1 MSLVM
6 SFFEDHG
13 DVEAELESIYKFR
26 KEVQHVEREYLEL
39 RILLRD
45 AESALRADPANGEM
59 LVRVHHY
66 KRRLEDLENQYPWI
80 SSGYSREIGLW
91 APPAG

>member
-1 MSLVM
+1 MSFVM

-45 AESALRADPANGEM
+45 AEAALRADLENGDM
-59 LVRVHHY
+59 RVRVHHY
-66 KRRLEDLENQYPWI
+66 KRRLKDLENQYSWI
-80 SSGYSREIGLW
+80 SSGTSREIGLW
-91 APPAG
+91 ALPAG

>member
-1 MSLVM
+1 MKVM

-45 AESALRADPANGEM
+45 AEAVLRADPEAGEM
-59 LVRVHHY
+59 RVRVHHY
-66 KRRLEDLENQYPWI
+66 QRRVEDIERQYPWI
-80 SSGYSREIGLW
+80 SSGKAREIGLW

>member
-1 MSLVM
+1 MKVM

-26 KEVQHVEREYLEL
+26 KKVQYVEREYLEL

-45 AESALRADPANGEM
+45 AEAALRADPEDGEKR
-59 LVRVHHY
+59 VRVHHY
-66 KRRLEDLENQYPWI
+66 KGRLEDLERKNPWI
-80 SSGYSREIGLW
+80 SSGQSREIGLW

>member
-1 MSLVM
+1 MEVM

-13 DVEAELESIYKFR
+13 DVSAELERIYKFR

-45 AESALRADPANGEM
+45 AEAALAAHAPAPGGATGRHVDPDADI
-59 LVRVHHY
+59 L
-66 KRRLEDLENQYPWI
+66 RRT
-80 SSGYSREIGLW
+80 LW
-91 APPAG
+91 GIITT

>member
-1 MSLVM
+1 MKIV

-26 KEVQHVEREYLEL
+26 KEVQYVEREYLEL

-45 AESALRADPANGEM
+45 AEAALRADPEDGEKCA
-59 LVRVHHY
+59 RVQHY
-66 KRRLEDLENQYPWI
+66 KGRLEDFERKHPWI
-80 SSGYSREIGLW
+80 SPGQAREIGLW

>member
-1 MSLVM
+1 MSFVM

-45 AESALRADPANGEM
+45 AEAALRADLENGDM
-59 LVRVHHY
+59 RVRVHHY
-66 KRRLEDLENQYPWI
+66 KRRLKDLENQCSWI
-80 SSGYSREIGLW
+80 SSGTSREIGLW

>member
-1 MSLVM
+1 M

-26 KEVQHVEREYLEL
+26 KEIQHVEREYLEL

-45 AESALRADPANGEM
+45 AEAALRADLENGDM
-59 LVRVHHY
+59 RVRVHHY
-66 KRRLEDLENQYPWI
+66 KRRLEDLESQYSWI
-80 SSGYSREIGLW
+80 ASGTSREIGLW